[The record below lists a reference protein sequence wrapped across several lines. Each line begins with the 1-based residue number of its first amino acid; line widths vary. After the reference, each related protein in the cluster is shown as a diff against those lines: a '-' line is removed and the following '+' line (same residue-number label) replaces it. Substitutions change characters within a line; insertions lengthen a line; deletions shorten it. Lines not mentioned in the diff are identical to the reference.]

1 MLGIEKKREKRCFQ
15 NVTKPLTMTQH
26 TYVMLRIPSE
36 VEKYFEW
43 FEERKQNFEKRQTE
57 KVK

>member
-1 MLGIEKKREKRCFQ
+1 
-15 NVTKPLTMTQH
+15 
-26 TYVMLRIPSE
+26 MLRIPSE

-43 FEERKQNFEKRQTE
+43 FEVRKQNFEKRQTE